1 MYVKEEYRGRGYSK
15 KLNDA
20 ILEKARIL
28 GYTKVYLKTELENY
42 YEKFG
47 VIVDLKGE
55 FGQDIQQLTRISQ
68 TTHLSSFFILLIMSE
83 DVANRIKELNTEDFI
98 WIIYL
103 GIIFF
108 SYVAN
113 HQERKYFL
121 NNDIKAKENYRTI
134 MIFIFVV
141 LILVYLYFLKD
152 SLNSLKN
159 LKPNASD
166 KERYL
171 SYLSFIASLLIVIS
185 GIIFLYI
192 AISDE
197 DINVELAFN

>member
-1 MYVKEEYRGRGYSK
+1 
-15 KLNDA
+15 
-20 ILEKARIL
+20 
-28 GYTKVYLKTELENY
+28 
-42 YEKFG
+42 
-47 VIVDLKGE
+47 
-55 FGQDIQQLTRISQ
+55 
-68 TTHLSSFFILLIMSE
+68 MSD
-83 DVANRIKELNTEDFI
+83 DVTNRLRELNTEDFI

-113 HQERKYFL
+113 HEERKYFL
-121 NNDIKAKENYRTI
+121 NKDNKAKENYRTI

-152 SLNSLKN
+152 SLDSLKN

-192 AISDE
+192 AVSDE

>member
-1 MYVKEEYRGRGYSK
+1 
-15 KLNDA
+15 
-20 ILEKARIL
+20 
-28 GYTKVYLKTELENY
+28 
-42 YEKFG
+42 
-47 VIVDLKGE
+47 
-55 FGQDIQQLTRISQ
+55 
-68 TTHLSSFFILLIMSE
+68 MSE

-113 HQERKYFL
+113 HEERKYFL

-159 LKPNASD
+159 LKSNASD

-197 DINVELAFN
+197 DINIELAFN